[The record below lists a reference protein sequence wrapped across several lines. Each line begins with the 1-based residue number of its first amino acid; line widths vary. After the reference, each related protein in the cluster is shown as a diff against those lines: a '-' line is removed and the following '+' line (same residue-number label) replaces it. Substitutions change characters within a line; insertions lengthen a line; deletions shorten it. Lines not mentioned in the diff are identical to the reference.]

1 MKVGLIAHDEKKR
14 LMQDLCVA
22 YKPILRRHEL
32 FATET
37 TGRLVEEATGLRVHK
52 FLSGH
57 IGGMEQFGAALEENT
72 LDMVIFLRDPEHVKS
87 HDLSMSDVVRL
98 CDVHN
103 IPIATNIATS
113 ELLILAL
120 DRGDLEF
127 REAYR

>member
-1 MKVGLIAHDEKKR
+1 MNIGLIAHDTKKR

-22 YKPILRRHEL
+22 YKPILAKHEL
-32 FATET
+32 FATAT

-52 FLSGH
+52 FISGH
-57 IGGMEQFGAALEENT
+57 LGGLEQFGAEIEDNN
-72 LDMVIFLRDPEHVKS
+72 LDLVVFLRDPEHQKS
-87 HDLSMSDVVRL
+87 HDPNPSDITKL

-120 DRGDLEF
+120 DRGDFEF